1 MNIPKTENQL
11 DPSKILSYCNNRNK
25 VKSEKLFQTDHGVFW
40 YFPFITA
47 VDNPLK
53 VQHENSLPQPLLFP
67 LPQSPGNSFLGALT
81 SFSLD
86 EKVPHCQCHRENT
99 QTWGK
104 KKKKEKG
111 SWEEWCLAATIVLV
125 TLAPAGLSCLGNR
138 WYHNHNYLVSQP
150 TRGLWSQNK
159 WRDFSS

>member
-1 MNIPKTENQL
+1 METRTELGPPTLQCPTSL
-11 DPSKILSYCNNRNK
+11 VLTSPQPALLLILSIYYCSRQSSQSATRK
-25 VKSEKLFQTDHGVFW
+25 LAATAPALSPPAIPWKFILGSTDKFFSGWKST
-40 YFPFITA
+40 
-47 VDNPLK
+47 
-53 VQHENSLPQPLLFP
+53 P
-67 LPQSPGNSFLGALT
+67 LPVSQGKYTN
-81 SFSLD
+81 
-86 EKVPHCQCHRENT
+86 V
-99 QTWGK
+99 GK